1 MIGFSVFYKLKNRFA
16 DVHLIIRSGRS
27 GENFQKNPELWF
39 PVPLEVCMKTYY
51 WLGRNRLLSPL
62 RFAIALLLIVLV
74 VSASSSSASPAQ
86 AYHGTI
92 TSGTFLC
99 NGEPSGFNPTVTGT
113 WNLSIDP
120 KTPAQVTLTVFY
132 NYSLHLALGYN
143 ALMLVSENCN
153 TAGCVYSFSGFG
165 DSVTATLDTTMTP
178 ARFSWQVQLAGGCSP
193 QRPYNSLT
201 FFGVAT
207 P

>member
-1 MIGFSVFYKLKNRFA
+1 
-16 DVHLIIRSGRS
+16 
-27 GENFQKNPELWF
+27 
-39 PVPLEVCMKTYY
+39 MKTYY
-51 WLGRNRLLSPL
+51 WLSRNRLLSPL

-178 ARFSWQVQLAGGCSP
+178 ARFSWQVQLAGGCSS

>member
-1 MIGFSVFYKLKNRFA
+1 MFILV
-16 DVHLIIRSGRS
+16 
-27 GENFQKNPELWF
+27 
-39 PVPLEVCMKTYY
+39 
-51 WLGRNRLLSPL
+51 
-62 RFAIALLLIVLV
+62 VLV
-74 VSASSSSASPAQ
+74 LVGSVSSLPAEPAQ
-86 AYHGTI
+86 TYHGTL
-92 TSGTFLC
+92 TGGSFYCSGTQVA
-99 NGEPSGFNPTVTGT
+99 GPVVTGT

-178 ARFSWQVQLAGGCSP
+178 AKFSWQVQLAGGCSS